1 MDAAVGNSTGGETV
15 VRRVRRLGNGGE
27 VSDILWAGFGG
38 REAADSSVV
47 LNIADLS
54 GTLVV

>member
-1 MDAAVGNSTGGETV
+1 MDAAVGNSARGETV

-27 VSDILWAGFGG
+27 VSDILRAGFGS